1 MTTEVTSKEFKRRVV
16 NNLTR
21 TLKIMWDF
29 TGLSNNDMLK
39 AKIPNYDGL
48 RYRAEYGYITL
59 PRLLDVTTA
68 CGLTLAI
75 LNDNGTIYPISRNN
89 NEFSKT
95 LKRYMTHAGTKAS
108 DIARKRGVSASEMSR
123 LMNVT
128 ISFAPI
134 FHILNVTGGKLI
146 LILSPEIYLEITEQ
160 DASSIP
166 KYTDA
171 IRAAS

>member
-21 TLKIMWDF
+21 TLIMWDF